1 MYIKAGEKVG
11 IVGNS
16 GSGQATLIALLLK
29 NFKPEFAIL

>member
-16 GSGQATLIALLLK
+16 GSGKATLIALLLK